1 MVGLTTK
8 AIQTFEPFADIGAL
22 AMKVE
27 ERDVLHSREH
37 THYVTEINGLM
48 ESRLR
53 SSLANP
59 RADADFKAI

>member
-8 AIQTFEPFADIGAL
+8 AIRRFEPFADIGAL

-27 ERDVLHSREH
+27 ERDVLHLGEH
-37 THYVTEINGLM
+37 THHLTEVNGLM

-53 SSLANP
+53 TSLANP
-59 RADADFKAI
+59 RADAECKAI